1 MIGVIQR
8 YEFDPPERFVVGTVG
23 LPGER
28 TFFLQARAG
37 AQTITVGLEK
47 TEVTALADG
56 LAALLGQL
64 GRTQGVPIPQ
74 RAEVEVDL
82 GPLESPVEEDF
93 RLGQLTVSW
102 DGRRVFVEAAGISPG
117 TPRPPDDASEL
128 DTLRVGMSLAQ
139 TLAFIERARSVVSAG
154 RPPCPLCGRP
164 QGPTGHF
171 CPRLN

>member
-1 MIGVIQR
+1 MIGVMQR
-8 YEFDPPERFVVGTVG
+8 YEFDSPERFVVGTVG

-28 TFFLQARAG
+28 TFFLQARDG
-37 AQTITVGLEK
+37 SQTITVGLEK

-64 GRTQGVPIPQ
+64 GRTQGVPIPLSG
-74 RAEVEVDL
+74 EIEVDL

-102 DGRRVFVEAAGISPG
+102 DGRRVFVEAAGLSPG
-117 TPRPPDDASEL
+117 ASRPADDAPEL
-128 DTLRVGMSLAQ
+128 DSLKVGMSPAQ
-139 TLAFIERARSVVSAG
+139 TLAFIERARSVVAAG
-154 RPPCPLCGRP
+154 RPPCVLCGRP
-164 QGPTGHF
+164 DSPSGHF